1 MKYGT
6 LLMMGLAVAT
16 TLVGADCAVN
26 AFLSVEGDGV
36 SIDNDGSIVCDRS
49 ATGSVTVSARPGWLV
64 NGRESVSVDPK
75 RSSGLK
81 VTSKLGEDEEHVH
94 VFPQSVE
101 EAHIED
107 IELVAEAT
115 PASQIAMYALPDKST
130 VVSASATH
138 KVDKCGKHRVTTTYY
153 PCVCGEV
160 HDPQESVSTYEVEPD
175 HYEWTASGAGQ
186 TVESSTWTGQMS
198 KGLRQSISFLVTG
211 KRDECAACTCTAS
224 TNVVIDVHELSV
236 TNDLYLGLDRTDFG
250 RSNSVIKVATALIDP
265 EPTGSSAYSWIEC
278 GICSF
283 TGRTDQAEV
292 RYFASD
298 PDNASTSY
306 LAEPLTVRGTATNA
320 EGRSASANCTT
331 NFTVVK
337 VDVALSN
344 IGEAGDEIS
353 LPPVCYI
360 ADEDGGSLSKAGL
373 RYLYPVSVTC
383 MPMDVPG
390 LVGVA
395 IQVGAKLYEI
405 TESYDGVPMM
415 AVLAQEAYLGCE
427 IGQKRFGIHGHS
439 LIGNA
444 GDEKL
449 MAAVHR
455 PSKAIDHALV
465 KVVPPP
471 PLEVS
476 VQLNSPAE
484 GGGWPYDPVWD
495 DPEWALTVDG
505 SLAKQCAEDTD
516 EALVITTLSRDA
528 QQVDGGIYEWGLIWD
543 DKIISF
549 QVDPSEGV
557 HTNYWGMAPN
567 LKASEYLAKVV
578 AVEKETGDNRP
589 AKSNT
594 GEVERKPYYY
604 SGAREVMELTKPH
617 VVTRAEY
624 DAAVSELNRGVTVL
638 SALSGAPLALIPGP
652 VLVNIALGIGGGFG
666 FSELYSNAMALPH
679 WFQNGSRIYWTSWV
693 VTRYDWDGSNYAIL
707 PNEIRLP
714 DVGVDGMEKKSIFE
728 MGYQKVIYL
737 GDDGLTSTNAISY
750 HSREYEWTNVQGKY
764 WDVSSVWK
772 WAPIPNSRYGLSEPK
787 IMTK

>member
-278 GICSF
+278 GICAF

-292 RYFASD
+292 RYFAPD
-298 PDNASTSY
+298 PDKASTSY